1 MLVLLVLLSQLTLA
15 DSLYSHGYYEEARIE
30 YLRGFLFHP
39 ELKQEIEPRLRYA
52 VSLTKHDET
61 KGIEELNS
69 IVNDFPGLSIN
80 FKTEIARQY
89 IQANRNYLA
98 ISLLSDTEEKELL
111 GLAYLLDDQIL
122 NARNTFV
129 ESGDYELAGQ
139 IDDHIRSPK
148 KSEKTAVL
156 LSLLLP
162 GAGQTYAGN
171 PRQGFMDFTLN
182 LGSAYLLYNAIR
194 QHKYVDACLVFFFLL
209 NRFYLGSLH
218 NAQQSAI
225 SHNQQL
231 HQEWLNTTLKHYF
244 NTTDID

>member
-1 MLVLLVLLSQLTLA
+1 MFVLLVLFSQLTLA

-39 ELKQEIEPRLRYA
+39 ELKQKIEPRLRYA
-52 VSLTKHDET
+52 ISLTKHDEA

-69 IVNDFPGLSIN
+69 VVNDFPDLAIEVR
-80 FKTEIARQY
+80 TEIARQY
-89 IQANRNYLA
+89 IQVNRNYLA
-98 ISLLSDTEEKELL
+98 ITLLNDTEETELL

-122 NARNTFV
+122 SARNTFV
-129 ESGDYELAGQ
+129 KSGDYELAGK
-139 IDDHIRSPK
+139 IDDHIRSQK

-156 LSLLLP
+156 LSLILP
-162 GAGQTYAGN
+162 GAGQSYAGN
-171 PRQGFMDFTLN
+171 PGQGFMDFTLN
-182 LGSAYLLYNAIR
+182 LGSAYLLYNALR

-225 SHNQQL
+225 SHNQKL
-231 HQEWLNTTLKHYF
+231 HQAWLNTILKDYF
-244 NTTDID
+244 STTPVD